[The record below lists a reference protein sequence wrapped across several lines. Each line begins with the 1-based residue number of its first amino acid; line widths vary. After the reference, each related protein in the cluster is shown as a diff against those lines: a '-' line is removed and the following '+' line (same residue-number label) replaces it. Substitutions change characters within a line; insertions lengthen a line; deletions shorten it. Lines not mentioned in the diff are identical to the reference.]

1 MPRGQ
6 NNLEELDNVQ
16 THTQEQ
22 WNLNMHGDIQ
32 RSSLPT
38 QTAEWQ
44 IRTNSPIQYTSS
56 PPCVSCEMTVWGL
69 NPSTGFP
76 VWQQLSTLYTC
87 YFPLLK
93 ICLGINPFL
102 RSPKVT
108 DTKAKTNKC
117 NPIKLNKLLHN
128 KGNYK
133 WNEKTTHRT
142 GESMMMWPTWA

>member
-6 NNLEELDNVQ
+6 NNLEELDNVR

-56 PPCVSCEMTVWGL
+56 PPCVSCEMTV
-69 NPSTGFP
+69 
-76 VWQQLSTLYTC
+76 
-87 YFPLLK
+87 
-93 ICLGINPFL
+93 
-102 RSPKVT
+102 
-108 DTKAKTNKC
+108 
-117 NPIKLNKLLHN
+117 
-128 KGNYK
+128 
-133 WNEKTTHRT
+133 
-142 GESMMMWPTWA
+142 